1 MPFWEI
7 ASDSFLTAMD
17 AGFCIQIVLFATPAP
32 LPRLRYNEAVY
43 HDLYQLG
50 SWKESPGR
58 QGNHFTVITRK
69 VSPPEPFGSGGRSF
83 FLQMVFEKRRT
94 DGHFQTH
101 RRHFS
106 DDFYQ
111 ESPCSQGLS
120 WFRDCTNWGIGRPGR
135 LVCESHIRA
144 QRLHLIGTLDAQP
157 WIGHTNVP
165 YVWKTQLPKPRIA
178 ITGMRERLLSTTCVI
193 STSEI
198 SVGSSRREELPT
210 TMIPDNFNHRTT
222 ASSSLVFILLSIVI
236 FSRYSF

>member
-1 MPFWEI
+1 MSPLSIPFWEI

-120 WFRDCTNWGIGRPGR
+120 WYRYCTNWGIGRPGR
-135 LVCESHIRA
+135 LEVQHRVRPFDCTNWGIECSRRLVGEPYIEA
-144 QRLHLIGTLDAQP
+144 QRL
-157 WIGHTNVP
+157 
-165 YVWKTQLPKPRIA
+165 YQL
-178 ITGMRERLLSTTCVI
+178 GGSGDREYRV
-193 STSEI
+193 
-198 SVGSSRREELPT
+198 
-210 TMIPDNFNHRTT
+210 
-222 ASSSLVFILLSIVI
+222 
-236 FSRYSF
+236 